1 MREDPTG
8 GHPPSQTPAT
18 SPTYRDGVRAG
29 LPFALPTIALSISF
43 GVLAEPVIGATAA
56 IVMSVIVYGG
66 SAQFAALS
74 VLAGGGGAGAA
85 VTAGLLMNTRFLPM
99 GLALGPSLPGRAAVR
114 ALQGQAVVDPSWV
127 LANRGGGRFDRRLLI
142 GATIPQFS
150 AWVAGTVIGVFAGDV
165 IGDPATLGL
174 DAIFPAFY
182 LALLVE
188 ELRGR
193 RPLVAAAL
201 GAAIAVALLGF
212 APPGVPV
219 IAATSAALIALWRP

>member
-1 MREDPTG
+1 MRAALVFVL
-8 GHPPSQTPAT
+8 PS
-18 SPTYRDGVRAG
+18 
-29 LPFALPTIALSISF
+29 IALSASF

-66 SAQFAALS
+66 SAQFAALT

-85 VTAGLLMNTRFLPM
+85 VAAGLLMNTRFLPM
-99 GLALGPSLPGRAAVR
+99 GLALGPSLPGGPALR
-114 ALQGQAVVDPSWV
+114 ALQGQALVDPSWA

-142 GATIPQFS
+142 GATSVQFV
-150 AWVAGTVIGVFAGDV
+150 AWITGTVIGVFAGDV
-165 IGDPATLGL
+165 IGDPAALGL
-174 DAIFPAFY
+174 DALFPAFY

-193 RPLVAAAL
+193 RPLAAAVL
-201 GAAIAVALLGF
+201 GATIAVALLPF
-212 APPGVPV
+212 APPGLPV

>member
-1 MREDPTG
+1 MSAHVEEGR
-8 GHPPSQTPAT
+8 HPPSQAL
-18 SPTYRDGVRAG
+18 PTYRDGARAA
-29 LPFALPTIALSISF
+29 LPFVLPTIALSVSF
-43 GVLAEPVIGATAA
+43 GLLAEPVIGAAAA

-114 ALQGQAVVDPSWV
+114 ALQGQAIVDPSWV

-142 GATIPQFS
+142 GATIPQFVS
-150 AWVAGTVIGVFAGDV
+150 WVAGTVVGVFAGDV

-182 LALLVE
+182 LALLGQ

-193 RPLVAAAL
+193 RPLLAAAL
-201 GAAIAVALLGF
+201 GAAIAIALLPF

>member
-1 MREDPTG
+1 M
-8 GHPPSQTPAT
+8 
-18 SPTYRDGVRAG
+18 RAG
-29 LPFALPTIALSISF
+29 LVFVLPSIALSASF

-66 SAQFAALS
+66 SAQFAALT

-99 GLALGPSLPGRAAVR
+99 GLALGPSLPGGPALR
-114 ALQGQAVVDPSWV
+114 ALQGQALVDPSWA

-142 GATIPQFS
+142 GATSVQFV
-150 AWVAGTVIGVFAGDV
+150 AWITGTVIGVSAGDV

-174 DAIFPAFY
+174 DALFPAFY

-193 RPLVAAAL
+193 RPLAAAVL
-201 GAAIAVALLGF
+201 GATIAVALLPF
-212 APPGVPV
+212 APPGLPV

>member
-1 MREDPTG
+1 MNG
-8 GHPPSQTPAT
+8 A
-18 SPTYRDGVRAG
+18 SPTYREGVRAG
-29 LPFALPTIALSISF
+29 LPFVLPTLALSTSF
-43 GVLAEPVIGATAA
+43 GVLAEPVIGSTAA
-56 IVMSVIVYGG
+56 IVMSAIVYGG

-99 GLALGPSLPGRAAVR
+99 GLAFGPSLPGSAALR
-114 ALQGQAVVDPSWV
+114 ALQGQAVVDPSWA
-127 LANRGGGRFDRRLLI
+127 LANRGGGRFDRHLLI
-142 GATIPQFS
+142 GATIPQFA

-174 DAIFPAFY
+174 DALFPAFY

-188 ELRGR
+188 EMRGR

-201 GAAIAVALLGF
+201 GATIAVALLPF
-212 APPGVPV
+212 APPGLPV

>member
-1 MREDPTG
+1 
-8 GHPPSQTPAT
+8 
-18 SPTYRDGVRAG
+18 V
-29 LPFALPTIALSISF
+29 LPTLALSTSF
-43 GVLAEPVIGATAA
+43 GVLAEPVIGSTAA
-56 IVMSVIVYGG
+56 IVMSAIVYGG

-99 GLALGPSLPGRAAVR
+99 GLAFGPSLPGSAALR
-114 ALQGQAVVDPSWV
+114 ALQGQAVVDPSWA
-127 LANRGGGRFDRRLLI
+127 LANRGGGRFDRHLLI
-142 GATIPQFS
+142 GATIPQFA

-174 DAIFPAFY
+174 DALFPAFY

-188 ELRGR
+188 EMRGR

-201 GAAIAVALLGF
+201 GATIAVALLPF
-212 APPGVPV
+212 APPGLPV